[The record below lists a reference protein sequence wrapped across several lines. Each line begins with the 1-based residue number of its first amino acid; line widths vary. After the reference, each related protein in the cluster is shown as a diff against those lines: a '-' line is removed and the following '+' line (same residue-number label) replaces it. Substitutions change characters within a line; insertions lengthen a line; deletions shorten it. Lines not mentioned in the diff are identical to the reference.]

1 MQLRS
6 LLLSS
11 NERVSTILSRLLR
24 DLGIE
29 VHLCSKLEQALK
41 KLSDRKYDGI
51 FADFEHPEA
60 LELLRNIKKFKHNK
74 RSVAFAIVEKNAGLQ
89 QPFRAGAH
97 FVIHKPLSIEGSK
110 RTLRAAH
117 GLLMREKRNHFRN
130 DISASGA
137 LIADGRAS
145 SPILLLDLHRTG
157 ALIESPVTLKTG
169 QKVNLWFSVPESTVD
184 VRVEAI
190 VRWTDIAGRAGV
202 EFQAISEN
210 SHRTL
215 EEWARRMSTELEEVD
230 EMMAN
235 NPGITCQF
243 ERVRSVALR

>member
-1 MQLRS
+1 VQLRS
-6 LLLSS
+6 LLLSN
-11 NERVSTILSRLLR
+11 NERVSTILSRLLH

-29 VHLCSKLEQALK
+29 VHLCSRIKEARE

-51 FADFEHPEA
+51 FADFEHPDA
-60 LELLRNIKKFKHNK
+60 LDLIRSVKKYKHNK
-74 RSVAFAIVEKNAGLQ
+74 RSVAFAIVEKDAGLQ
-89 QPFRAGAH
+89 QPFQAGAH

-137 LIADGRAS
+137 LSANGRAS

-157 ALIESPVTLKTG
+157 ALIESPVTLKQG

-190 VRWTDIAGRAGV
+190 VRWTDIVGRAGV
-202 EFQAISEN
+202 EFQTIAEN
-210 SHRTL
+210 SQRTL
-215 EEWARRMSTELEEVD
+215 EEWARRMSTEFDDID